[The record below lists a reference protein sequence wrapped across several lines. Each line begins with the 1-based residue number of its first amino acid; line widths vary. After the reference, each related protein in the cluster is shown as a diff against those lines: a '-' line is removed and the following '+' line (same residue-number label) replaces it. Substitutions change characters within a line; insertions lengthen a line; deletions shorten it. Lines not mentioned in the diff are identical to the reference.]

1 MEWWSNGVMYL
12 NPILQYSFTPTL
24 HVMSVARL
32 LQLWVEMV

>member
-12 NPILQYSFTPTL
+12 PKLQYSFTPTL
-24 HVMSVARL
+24 HFMSVATL